1 MEEYQWRRLLFHIF
15 HIAPNNLKEI
25 ILKQLS
31 QLPQIASQLLKLAGD
46 KKVFLFD
53 APMGAGK
60 TTIIKELCKQLA
72 VTESITSPTFSIVN
86 EYTGEGGPIYHFDFY
101 RLKNEKE
108 AYDLGYEEYFYSG
121 NYCFVEWPQKI
132 SSLLP
137 EDAFLIKIDLIDQN
151 RLLKID
157 V

>member
-1 MEEYQWRRLLFHIF
+1 M
-15 HIAPNNLKEI
+15 
-25 ILKQLS
+25 
-31 QLPQIASQLLKLAGD
+31 PQIATQLLELAEE
-46 KKVFLFD
+46 KKVFLFE

-60 TTIIKELCKQLA
+60 TTIIKALCKELG
-72 VTESITSPTFSIVN
+72 VTEPITSPTFSIVN
-86 EYTGEGGPIYHFDFY
+86 EYIGQNGPIYHFDFY
-101 RLKNEKE
+101 RLKNEQE

-137 EDAFLIKIDLIDQN
+137 ENAFHIQIELEN
-151 RLLKID
+151 ERRLLKID

>member
-1 MEEYQWRRLLFHIF
+1 M
-15 HIAPNNLKEI
+15 KEI
-25 ILKQLS
+25 VLNQLS
-31 QLPQIASQLLKLAGD
+31 QLPQIATQLLELAGK
-46 KKVFLFD
+46 KKVILFE

-60 TTIIKELCKQLA
+60 TTIIKELCKRLG

-86 EYTGEGGPIYHFDFY
+86 EYIGESGPIYHFDFY
-101 RLKNEKE
+101 RLKDEQE

-132 SSLLP
+132 NSLLP
-137 EDAFLIKIDLIDQN
+137 EDAFLIQIELVDQS

-157 V
+157 A

>member
-1 MEEYQWRRLLFHIF
+1 
-15 HIAPNNLKEI
+15 
-25 ILKQLS
+25 
-31 QLPQIASQLLKLAGD
+31 LPQIATQLLELAEE
-46 KKVFLFD
+46 KKVFLFE

-60 TTIIKELCKQLA
+60 TTIIKALCKELG
-72 VTESITSPTFSIVN
+72 VTEPITSPTFSIVN
-86 EYTGEGGPIYHFDFY
+86 EYIGQNGPIYHFDFY
-101 RLKNEKE
+101 RLKNEQE

-137 EDAFLIKIDLIDQN
+137 ENAFHIQIELEN
-151 RLLKID
+151 ERRLLKID